1 MLMPAPRSPRCLAG
15 STELAELAA
24 MIGLPPL
31 MAMSLAELD
40 LEATGN
46 QILVL
51 LHDPR
56 EAQVNL
62 ADLQARVRRAGV
74 ALLVIDWLADR
85 ARIGPLI
92 LPDEPGCV
100 TCRDARIQ
108 NNLRRPQH
116 TGGRIGGVAR
126 PGPMVQAVIRDLL
139 SEFLANGRDERLVS
153 GYVTVH
159 FHSLRVETHHFT
171 PVTDCVGCAD
181 QRQPDEAPPAALE
194 LVQQLKDA
202 VEDKRIANPRL
213 TTEALRKAFVDR
225 ECGVIKHVFQDS
237 TSALMP
243 MCVAEMQLPGE
254 DTFESGY
261 GRAESLE
268 KSELVA
274 ILEAVE
280 RYAGHRPRAGQATLR
295 GSYLDLLDRYG
306 SAQIADPRSF
316 ILHGE
321 MQYADPAFGL
331 RRYDPELDCNWC
343 WGYSLVRNQAVLVP
357 EQLVYYRTGTSLQR
371 PTNRFVFDSSNGC
384 SLGGCIEEAIL
395 GGLYEL
401 VERDAYLTAW
411 YAQHPLRRI
420 ANETVTD
427 AKARALIARSQAD
440 GYDVY
445 LFDMSADTA
454 IPAVWGMIVDPSNDP
469 VVKSYCASACHGR
482 WDEAIFSALVE
493 ITTSMGVYR
502 RSMQGQRENAQAL
515 LDDHARV
522 REMPDHVLLFSHP
535 DTYRELNFLHHGG
548 TVSLETCRERLPDH
562 SNVDLAAELN
572 WHVGN
577 VAKVSNDIIVVDQT
591 FPGLQPLGLSCV
603 KVLATG
609 LLPVTFGHQ
618 YRRVDP
624 ARITN
629 AARARGYAGPTF
641 SETTVNQFPHNFP

>member
-1 MLMPAPRSPRCLAG
+1 MLMPAPRAPRCLAG
-15 STELAELAA
+15 STELADLAP
-24 MIGLPPL
+24 MLGLPPL
-31 MAMSLAELD
+31 MAMSLTELE
-40 LEATGN
+40 LEAAGN

-56 EAQVNL
+56 QAQVDV
-62 ADLQARVRRAGV
+62 ADVQARARHAGV

-100 TCRDARIQ
+100 ACRDARIH

-116 TGGRIGGVAR
+116 AIGQIGGVAR
-126 PGPMVQAVIRDLL
+126 PGPMANALIRELL
-139 SEFLANGRDERLVS
+139 NEFLGKGRDERLVS

-159 FHSLRVETHHFT
+159 FHSLQVETHHFT
-171 PVTDCVGCAD
+171 PVTGCVGCAD
-181 QRQPDEAPPAALE
+181 QHLPDEAPPAPMRFVERLKGA
-194 LVQQLKDA
+194 VQ
-202 VEDKRIANPRL
+202 DKRIANAGL
-213 TTEALRKAFVDR
+213 TTTALRKAFVDR

-254 DTFESGY
+254 DVFESGY
-261 GRAESLE
+261 GRAEDIE
-268 KSELVA
+268 RSELVA

-280 RYAGHRPRAGQATLR
+280 RFAGHRPRAGQATLR
-295 GSYLDLLDRYG
+295 GSYLDMLERFG
-306 SAQIADPRSF
+306 SARVADPRSF

-321 MQYADPAFGL
+321 TQYSDPEFGL
-331 RRYDPELDCNWC
+331 RRYDPELECNWC
-343 WGYSLVRNQAVLVP
+343 WGHSLVSNQPVLVP
-357 EQLVYYRTGTSLQR
+357 EQLVYYRTGTSAQR
-371 PTNRFVFDSSNGC
+371 PANRFVFDSSNGC

-411 YAQHPLRRI
+411 YARHPLRRI
-420 ANETVTD
+420 TNESVTD
-427 AKARALIARSQAD
+427 PRARALIARSQAD
-440 GYDVY
+440 GYEVF

-454 IPAVWGMIVDPSNDP
+454 IPAVWGMIVDPTEDP

-502 RSMQGQRENAQAL
+502 RSMQGQRDRAQAL
-515 LDDHARV
+515 LDDPAKV
-522 REMPDHVLLFSHP
+522 REMPDHVMLFSHP
-535 DTYRELNFLHHGG
+535 DTYRQLAFLNEGG
-548 TVSLETCRERLPDH
+548 TVNLDWCRERLPDF
-562 SNVDLAAELN
+562 SDIDLTAELHR
-572 WHVGN
+572 HVAN
-577 VAKVSNDIIVVDQT
+577 VAKVASDIIVVDQT
-591 FPGLQPLGLSCV
+591 FAGLEPLGLNCV

-618 YRRVDP
+618 YRRVGPD
-624 ARITN
+624 RITA
-629 AARARGYAGPTF
+629 AARARGYAGAAFT
-641 SETTVNQFPHNFP
+641 ETSVNQFPHNFP